1 MANVTEHFI
10 PSEQLDLLCAYTGT
24 THDMLS
30 FDAEFRAS
38 VYHDAF
44 LGTRRLILP
53 DQHFRGSEPFEGDS
67 TIIEPDWHQRDSDDH
82 HTFVISRQASKAQPT
97 ASDWVRP
104 VRVCLGAKLSR
115 IEVFTALGEGPDSAP
130 QRRVVLR

>member
-1 MANVTEHFI
+1 MTEHFI
-10 PSEQLDLLCAYTGT
+10 SQDQLDLLSAYIGT

-38 VYHDAF
+38 AYYDAY
-44 LGTRRLILP
+44 LGMRRLILP

-67 TIIEPDWHQRDSDDH
+67 TIIETDWHQRDSDYH
-82 HTFVISRQASKAQPT
+82 HTFVISRQAFKAQPT

-115 IEVFTALGEGPDSAP
+115 IEAFTALGEGPDSAP